1 MGRYAIGMLLLAL
14 LVAGCA
20 GIRVS
25 TQGVFPCRM
34 SFEGRAESGG
44 VKIPVTGAANLTSTH
59 AGLAQIYGPLG
70 LAAFTAHMQDGQI
83 EIVDMWGHPLKTYT
97 VPLKQCI
104 GLLAGVP
111 LEGPYLYRR
120 RVDSGLQIGYVWGE
134 VLLDQAF
141 LPREMHVNT
150 GEGLDLY
157 FVPHNRGIHLL
168 MNRGSDKLDLQIK
181 ILEGG
186 RWPHAQDNL

>member
-1 MGRYAIGMLLLAL
+1 MGRYAIGMLLFAL
-14 LVAGCA
+14 LIAGCA
-20 GIRVS
+20 GIQVP
-25 TQGVFPCRM
+25 TQGVFPCRI
-34 SFEGRAESGG
+34 SFEGRAESRG
-44 VKIPVTGAANLTSTH
+44 VEIPVAGAAHLTSTSN
-59 AGLAQIYGPLG
+59 GLAQIYGPLG
-70 LAAFTAHMQDGQI
+70 LAAFTAHMQDGKI
-83 EIVDMWGHPLKTYT
+83 EIMDMWGHPLKTYT
-97 VPLKQCI
+97 VPIKQCI

-120 RVDSGLQIGYVWGE
+120 HVAGGYQIVYVWGE

-150 GEGLDLY
+150 GERLDLY
-157 FVPHNRGIHLL
+157 FRPHSRGIHLL
-168 MNRGSDKLDLQIK
+168 MDRGSDKLDLQIK